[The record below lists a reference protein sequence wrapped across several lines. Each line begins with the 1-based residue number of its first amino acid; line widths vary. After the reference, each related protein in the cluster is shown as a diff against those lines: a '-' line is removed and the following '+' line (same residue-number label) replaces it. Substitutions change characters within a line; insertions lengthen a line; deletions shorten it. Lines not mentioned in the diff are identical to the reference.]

1 MLFYSVYLANIKS
14 IGKGAMP
21 MFAIP
26 VGLMVT
32 AIYIFAYLIATD
44 ERTRRTQWVI
54 TLTFGALVLA
64 IFYHVDNY

>member
-1 MLFYSVYLANIKS
+1 
-14 IGKGAMP
+14 